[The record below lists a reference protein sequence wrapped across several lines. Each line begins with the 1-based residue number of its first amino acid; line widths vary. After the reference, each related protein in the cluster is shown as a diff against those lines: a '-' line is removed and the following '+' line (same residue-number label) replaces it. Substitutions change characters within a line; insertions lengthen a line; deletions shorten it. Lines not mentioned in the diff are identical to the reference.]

1 MGAGAGLGGMTI
13 FPFEQA
19 REVVER
25 QVLAARRP
33 PEIETLPLIEC
44 GGRILAQRVRADRD
58 YPPFDRA
65 TRDGYALRAQDSPG
79 RLRVIG
85 QVKAGAEF
93 PASLGPGEAVEIM
106 TGAPAPAGA
115 DAVIMVE
122 QTRREGEF
130 VVIERTLRA
139 GENIVPRGSE
149 APEGCL
155 VLEPGTRIR
164 FPEIALLASFGCAS
178 AAVYRRPRV
187 AILATGD
194 EVIEIT
200 EQPRS
205 FQIRNSNA
213 YSLAAQVE
221 RSGGEPLLLPVAPDE
236 PARTRELIEQ
246 GLASDLLLLSGG
258 VSMGKYDL
266 VEDVLAG
273 LGAEFYFDGVLI
285 QPGKPLVF
293 GKARG
298 KLFFGLPGNP
308 LSTMVTFEVFARAA
322 VELLGGAGE
331 ASLRFL
337 HARLGSDFRHKP
349 GLTRFLPALLSG
361 RGAGQVV
368 NPVKWQGS
376 GDIVALTRSNSFLVV
391 SADKEEW
398 KAGEWMPVL
407 PL

>member
-1 MGAGAGLGGMTI
+1 MMI
-13 FPFEQA
+13 FPFAQA
-19 REVVER
+19 REIVER
-25 QVLAARRP
+25 QVCAGRRP

-44 GGRILAQRVRADRD
+44 AGRILAQPVRADRN

-93 PASLGPGEAVEIM
+93 TAGVRPGEAVEIM

-149 APEGCL
+149 APQGCP

-194 EVIEIT
+194 EVVEIT
-200 EQPRS
+200 EQPRN

-221 RSGGEPLLLPVAPDE
+221 QAGAEPMLLPIAPDE
-236 PARTRELIEQ
+236 PARTRELVEQ

-258 VSMGKYDL
+258 VSMGKYDV

-298 KLFFGLPGNP
+298 KFFFGLPGNP

-322 VELLGGAGE
+322 VELLSGASE
-331 ASLRFL
+331 APLRFL

-376 GDIVALTRSNSFLVV
+376 GDIVALTRSNAFLVV